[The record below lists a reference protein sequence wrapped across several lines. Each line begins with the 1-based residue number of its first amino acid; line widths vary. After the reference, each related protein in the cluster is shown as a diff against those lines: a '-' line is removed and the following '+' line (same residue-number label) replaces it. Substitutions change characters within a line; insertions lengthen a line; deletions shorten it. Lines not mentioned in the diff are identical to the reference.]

1 MRPTIAEEIL
11 IDWKNE
17 ALFQKI
23 RADKSQNS
31 KSSLLALVIKVI
43 ELLTWRD
50 KGNGQVEAIKEM
62 RGWLIEN
69 EETPPLA
76 ELIQSDNKKRSH
88 KRRDWR

>member
-31 KSSLLALVIKVI
+31 NSSLLALVIKVI

-69 EETPPLA
+69 EETPPLT
-76 ELIQSDNKKRSH
+76 ELIQSDNKKLSH